1 MPKSKFYFTKQI
13 NSEAI
18 VNIYKKLGRQ
28 LVGRVGVKISTGEM
42 GGHNYLKPELISQIV
57 EKLNGTI
64 VECNTAYGGSR
75 QETKDHLNT
84 IKEHKFDQFFK
95 VQILDAEGEKK
106 IPVTN
111 GFHLDYDIVGKDMDE
126 YDSFL
131 ILSHFKGHQMAG
143 MGGALKNISI
153 GFASSAGKAYIH
165 SAGVTTDTKACW
177 RKHPGQDAFLESMA
191 DAVEA
196 VTKYVGEKNMVY
208 INVAN
213 RLSVD
218 CDCNS
223 NPAEPEMADIG
234 IFASLDPVAV
244 DKACYDAVHNS
255 EDKGKAS
262 LVNRMEKLHAHHI
275 LETASKHNLGSL
287 DYEVVSLDER

>member
-1 MPKSKFYFTKQI
+1 MSKSKVFFTKEI
-13 NSEAI
+13 TPEAI
-18 VNIYKKLGRQ
+18 VKMYDKLGRK
-28 LVGRVGVKISTGEM
+28 LDGKVGVKISTGEL
-42 GGHNYLKPELISQIV
+42 GGHNYLKPELISNIV
-57 EKLNGTI
+57 KKLNGTI

-75 QETKDHLNT
+75 QETKDHLHT
-84 IKEHKFDQFFK
+84 IKEHKFDQFFN
-95 VQILDAEGEKK
+95 VEILDAEGQIK
-106 IPVTN
+106 IPVTK
-111 GFHLDYDIVGKDMDE
+111 GFHLEYDIVGKAIDE

-153 GFASSAGKAYIH
+153 GFASSEGKALIH
-165 SAGVTTDTKACW
+165 SGGVTCDTKECW
-177 RKHPGQDAFLESMA
+177 RKHPGQEAFLESMA

-196 VTKYVGEKNMVY
+196 VTKHVGEENMVY

-213 RLSVD
+213 RLSID

-234 IFASLDPVAV
+234 IFASLDPVAL

-255 EDKGKAS
+255 KDEGKAS
-262 LVNRMEKLHAHHI
+262 LVNRMAKLKAYHI
-275 LETASKHNLGSL
+275 LEAANKHRLGSL
-287 DYEVVSLDER
+287 EYELVSLDE

>member
-1 MPKSKFYFTKQI
+1 MAVSKVFFTKVI
-13 NSEAI
+13 TPESI
-18 VNIYKKLGRQ
+18 VRLYDKLGRK
-28 LVGRVGVKISTGEM
+28 LSGRVGVKISTGEL
-42 GGHNYLKPELISQIV
+42 GGHNYLKPELISNIV
-57 EKLNGTI
+57 KKLDGTI

-75 QETKDHLNT
+75 QETKKHLET
-84 IKEHKFDQFFK
+84 IKDHKFDQFFK
-95 VQILDAEGEKK
+95 VEILDANGEIK

-111 GFHLDYDIVGKDMDE
+111 GFHLNYDIVGKDIDNF
-126 YDSFL
+126 DSFL

-165 SAGVTTDTKACW
+165 SAGVTSDTKECW
-177 RKHPGQDAFLESMA
+177 EKHPGQDAFLESMA

-196 VTKYVGEKNMVY
+196 VTKHVGENNMVY

-213 RLSVD
+213 RLSID

-234 IFASLDPVAV
+234 IFASLDPVAL
-244 DKACYDAVHNS
+244 DKACFDAVNNS
-255 EDKGKAS
+255 PDKGKAS
-262 LVNRMEKLHAHHI
+262 LVNRMEKLHAKHV
-275 LETASKHNLGSL
+275 LEAANKHGLGSL
-287 DYEVVSLDER
+287 EYEVISIDE